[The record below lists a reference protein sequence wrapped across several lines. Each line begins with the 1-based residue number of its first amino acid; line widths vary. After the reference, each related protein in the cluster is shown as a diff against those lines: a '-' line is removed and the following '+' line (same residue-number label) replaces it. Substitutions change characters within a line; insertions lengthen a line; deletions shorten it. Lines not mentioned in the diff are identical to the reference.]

1 MIKYFITILLPF
13 FSLALQKGEFT
24 LSGKVIGKD
33 SGYVYLLYQDNNNST
48 VSDSCKLKS
57 GQLFFK
63 GHIDIPTE
71 AVFSTYNFL
80 IHNPK
85 TYDANNL
92 TSFYLEPTEMSFSS
106 SINNFNAIRLEGS
119 SSDSDRVRLTNL
131 EKPTRDIIDS
141 LSKPD
146 MLLYDQYLIAIR
158 KNPNSEEAK
167 SLQKKAHAI
176 YLHLD
181 SLSHPYYQSLN
192 LIDSNF
198 ILDNPSSFFAADLL
212 WKNVRGRG
220 IKFSNLQAVYNKLPD
235 SIQKSIYGRRIREVI
250 TFNDNIKVGMD
261 AINFKAVRET
271 GDTIK
276 LDSYKGK
283 KYILLDFW
291 ASWCGPCRGISPL
304 LNKMNNKYKD
314 KLELISIAGNDKE
327 MDWKKAIK
335 NDHMDWIQILD
346 NPGKDMNGDSIRLIN
361 DMYFVNSIP
370 LLMLIDENF
379 KVVRIFGG
387 SGKDD
392 KNIVDLEKELQK
404 IFDN

>member
-13 FSLALQKGEFT
+13 FSLAQHKGAFT
-24 LSGKVIGKD
+24 LSGNIIGKD
-33 SGYVYLLYQDNNNST
+33 SGYVYLWYPDSNNSV
-48 VSDSCKLKS
+48 VSDSCKLKN

-71 AVFSTYNFL
+71 AVFSTFNFSVY
-80 IHNPK
+80 NPK
-85 TYDANNL
+85 TYDGNNL

-106 SINNFNAIRLEGS
+106 SINNFNISKLEGS
-119 SSDSDRVRLTNL
+119 RSDSDRVRLTNL

-146 MLLYDQYLIAIR
+146 MLLYVQYLITIK

-167 SLQKKAHAI
+167 SLQKKAHSI
-176 YLHLD
+176 NLRLD
-181 SLSHPYYQSLN
+181 SLLGPYYQSLN

-198 ILDNPSSFFAADLL
+198 ILDNPSSFFAANLL
-212 WKNVRGRG
+212 WKNVRSGG
-220 IKFSNLQAVYNKLPD
+220 IKFSNLQAVYNKIPD
-235 SIQKSIYGRRIREVI
+235 YIQKSIFGRRIREVI
-250 TFNDNIKVGMD
+250 AFNDNIKVGMN
-261 AINFKAVRET
+261 AINFKAVSET

>member
-1 MIKYFITILLPF
+1 MIKYFIIFLLPF
-13 FSLALQKGEFT
+13 FSYAQQKGEFT

-48 VSDSCKLKS
+48 ISDSCKLKS

-63 GHIDIPTE
+63 GYIDIPTE

-92 TSFYLEPTEMSFSS
+92 TSFYLEPTEMRFSS
-106 SINNFNAIRLEGS
+106 SINNFNAIKLEGS
-119 SSDSDRVRLTNL
+119 RSDSDRVRLANL
-131 EKPTRDIIDS
+131 EKPIRDIIDS

-146 MLLYDQYLIAIR
+146 MLLYDQYLLTIK

-176 YLHLD
+176 NLYLD
-181 SLSHPYYQSLN
+181 SLSGPYYQSLN

-198 ILDNPSSFFAADLL
+198 ILENSSSFFAANLL
-212 WKNVRGRG
+212 WTNVRSGG
-220 IKFSNLQAVYNKLPD
+220 IKFPNLRAIYYKLPD
-235 SIQKSIYGRRIREVI
+235 SIQKSIYGERILEVI
-250 TFNDNIKVGMD
+250 AFNENIKVGMD
-261 AINFKAVRET
+261 AINFKAVSET

-276 LDSYKGK
+276 LDSYRGK
-283 KYILLDFW
+283 KYVLLDFW
-291 ASWCGPCRGISPL
+291 ASWCGPCRGISQL
-304 LNKMNNKYKD
+304 LNKMYNKYKD

-335 NDHMDWIQILD
+335 KDHMDWIQILD
-346 NPGKDMNGDSIRLIN
+346 NPGKDMNGDSVRTIG

-370 LLMLIDENF
+370 MLMLIDENF

-392 KNIVDLEKELQK
+392 KNIIDLEKELQM